1 VADVWEAR
9 FRLSGVG
16 AFGGLR
22 PARWR
27 ELCVAQIPVGRA
39 GLVGGA
45 GSAPLPDFEQA
56 PFGAVLG
63 GPCGWWSSCSGC
75 LGSAVH
81 SITERKF
88 GAMNHDHAVSSARA
102 GDFGRRASSLLAAVT
117 LISLG
122 ACSSINPMAVEAR
135 FNSVGGAI
143 QPLRLPDPDSEDVHR
158 RGLSLR
164 IDSQLAQE
172 DSEFSSRFA
181 AALRQA
187 SDGRYESMRGVEGKD
202 AQFEIFITEMNE
214 SNGFEKSEVGGVAG
228 ALAGAGTGLYVARNN
243 PWLGIGAGAFGGYL
257 LGELLFGENRDAF
270 IYQVEFRQRTS
281 AAGRLDFDDVAENS
295 GSQGIG
301 GMGDDE
307 IHMAAMRVQKSVD
320 KAVFDTTTNVARE
333 VRYFGILVDGGA
345 LSGKDARRAEA
356 RRIMLER
363 VPGWLMGGQAVA
375 F

>member
-1 VADVWEAR
+1 
-9 FRLSGVG
+9 
-16 AFGGLR
+16 
-22 PARWR
+22 
-27 ELCVAQIPVGRA
+27 
-39 GLVGGA
+39 
-45 GSAPLPDFEQA
+45 
-56 PFGAVLG
+56 
-63 GPCGWWSSCSGC
+63 
-75 LGSAVH
+75 
-81 SITERKF
+81 
-88 GAMNHDHAVSSARA
+88 MNHDHAVSSARA
-102 GDFGRRASSLLAAVT
+102 GDFGRRASSLLAAAT

-135 FNSVGGAI
+135 FDSVGGAV

-172 DSEFSSRFA
+172 DSEFASRFA

-187 SDGRYESMRGVEGKD
+187 SDGRYESMRDVEGKD
-202 AQFEIFITEMNE
+202 PQFEIFITEMSE
-214 SNGFEKSEVGGVAG
+214 SSGFDESEIGGVAG
-228 ALAGAGTGLYVARNN
+228 ALAGAGVGLAVASD
-243 PWLGIGAGAFGGYL
+243 PWLGIGAGSLSGYL